1 LQAYLNSG
9 TRRPDPDLGVD
20 WAQGCIDR
28 VKVVDSGH
36 LELVF
41 ASARSGDQQAMSM
54 LFRALNPSLTHYVRR
69 HALDTADD
77 LVSETWM
84 AAAEAFPGFD
94 CDAEGFRA
102 WLFTVARRR
111 IADHYRRSARR
122 PQLLVLSDE
131 HDQAAP
137 YDTAQ
142 SALDA
147 LSTDA
152 AIDALIS
159 RLPPDHAEVVFLRV
173 VAGLS
178 VEHVAEVMGRSSG
191 SVRVLQHRALKR
203 LASSWDRGAV
213 TR

>member
-1 LQAYLNSG
+1 M
-9 TRRPDPDLGVD
+9 VD
-20 WAQGCIDR
+20 FGQLD
-28 VKVVDSGH
+28 V
-36 LELVF
+36 VF
-41 ASARSGDQQAMSM
+41 ASARSGDQQAISV

-69 HALDTADD
+69 HALATADD

-94 CDAEGFRA
+94 GDVEGFRA

-122 PQLLVLSDE
+122 PQLVVLSDE
-131 HDQAAP
+131 HERAAP
-137 YDTAQ
+137 HDTAQ

-152 AIDALIS
+152 AIDAMIRS
-159 RLPPDHAEVVFLRV
+159 LPPDQAEVVFLRV
-173 VAGLS
+173 VGGLS
-178 VEHVAEVMGRSSG
+178 VEHVAEVMGRSCG

-203 LASSWDRGAV
+203 LANCWDRGAV